1 MTSPLETALGF
12 HTRFLKYA
20 WKIQEPGR
28 DGFVTLEQEDD
39 GSVIFSFYLLT
50 EGAWNRLSFRRIEGI
65 VSIYRDVVSE
75 SIVAVATGESNAR
88 HLLQL
93 IVAVE
98 EGNRWWSIYWRRSRR
113 RILLASVQT
122 RFDPFVAYI

>member
-1 MTSPLETALGF
+1 MTSSLETALGDRARTF
-12 HTRFLKYA
+12 RCA

-28 DGFVTLEQEDD
+28 DGFVALEEED
-39 GSVIFSFYLLT
+39 GSVLFSFYLLV

-65 VSIYRDVVSE
+65 ISIYQDAVSE
-75 SIVAVATGESNAR
+75 SIVAVATGEGNAK

-98 EGNRWWSIYWRRSRR
+98 GGFRWWSIYWRRYGR

-122 RFDPFVAYI
+122 RLDPFVAYI

>member
-1 MTSPLETALGF
+1 MTSSLETALGDRIRTF
-12 HTRFLKYA
+12 QCA

-28 DGFVTLEQEDD
+28 DGFVALEEED
-39 GSVIFSFYLLT
+39 GSVLFSFYLLV
-50 EGAWNRLSFRRIEGI
+50 EGAWNRLSFRRIKGI
-65 VSIYRDVVSE
+65 ISIYQDAVSE
-75 SIVAVATGESNAR
+75 SIVAVATGKGNAR

-98 EGNRWWSIYWRRSRR
+98 GGFCWWSIYWQRYGR

-122 RFDPFVAYI
+122 HLDPFVAYI